1 MTIQKRLLIFFLI
14 VVVVSMVV
22 TAYSTARVLTSA
34 LEAQAEQQLEVDL
47 KLAWTVVRQRLDT
60 LGRAAR
66 QAAALQLADAATL
79 DDEALMRARNALIH
93 LQRTQRAS
101 FAALLGPD
109 RVVLCRTNSLEAGDT
124 YPPLTVLESA
134 WANEATAGLEF
145 IPAGLIETEGLRQKA
160 QVALEVPTEVFREA
174 LALVAAVPV
183 TERSGRVVAALVVGE
198 LLNNNT
204 VIPDLVA
211 EPTGHILSIWLKDI
225 CVATNA
231 RRKDG
236 SRAVGE
242 KLRRATF
249 APGACEGFQTVE
261 LAGQPQKAIC
271 TNIRN
276 STNYIVGALQVG
288 IPLKEIDEPRRRAL
302 LVIVLASVGGAAIAI
317 VIAFYLARRIS
328 RPLLQVVAVTRRVA
342 RGDLSG
348 EVPVVGKD
356 EIGELARS
364 FNQMIRDLSQAQ
376 EQLVRSQRLAAIGQ
390 LAGSVSHELRNP
402 LSVLRSSSY
411 YLRTQ
416 LPDADPKI
424 AKHLNIIEQEIASA
438 NKIITDLLD
447 FSRTKPPTLQHTYLN
462 YLIEEAL
469 SRIEVP
475 STVTVKLELREG
487 LPALKAD
494 TFQLEQVLGNLL
506 TNAIQAMPEG
516 GTLTVGTDR
525 LDGRLI
531 ATVRDTGAGIQP
543 ENLEQVFEPLFTT
556 KARGIG
562 LGLAVCKTLI
572 ENHGG
577 TISVESAVGEGTTFT
592 LSLPL
597 TATRPD
603 AGQTQESAALPAAT

>member
-14 VVVVSMVV
+14 VVVISMVV
-22 TAYSTARVLTSA
+22 TAYSTARVLTST
-34 LEAQAEQQLEVDL
+34 LETQAEQQLEVDL

-79 DDEALMRARNALIH
+79 DDEALTRARNALIH
-93 LQRTQRAS
+93 LKRTQRAS
-101 FAALLGPD
+101 FAALLGPG

-134 WANEATAGLEF
+134 WANQATAGLEF
-145 IPAGLIETEGLRQKA
+145 IPASLIETEGLRQEA

-174 LALVAAVPV
+174 LALVATVPV

-198 LLNNNT
+198 LLNNST

-211 EPTGHILSIWLKDI
+211 EPTGHILSIWQKDI

-242 KLRRATF
+242 KLRRTTF
-249 APGACEGFQTVE
+249 APGAREGFQTVE
-261 LAGQPQKAIC
+261 LAGQPQKAIR

-462 YLIEEAL
+462 YIIEEAL

-475 STVTVKLELREG
+475 TTVTVKLELREG

-531 ATVRDTGAGIQP
+531 ATVRDTGAGIRP

-603 AGQTQESAALPAAT
+603 AGQSQGSAGLPAAI

>member
-1 MTIQKRLLIFFLI
+1 M
-14 VVVVSMVV
+14 
-22 TAYSTARVLTSA
+22 
-34 LEAQAEQQLEVDL
+34 
-47 KLAWTVVRQRLDT
+47 
-60 LGRAAR
+60 
-66 QAAALQLADAATL
+66 
-79 DDEALMRARNALIH
+79 
-93 LQRTQRAS
+93 
-101 FAALLGPD
+101 
-109 RVVLCRTNSLEAGDT
+109 
-124 YPPLTVLESA
+124 
-134 WANEATAGLEF
+134 
-145 IPAGLIETEGLRQKA
+145 
-160 QVALEVPTEVFREA
+160 
-174 LALVAAVPV
+174 
-183 TERSGRVVAALVVGE
+183 
-198 LLNNNT
+198 
-204 VIPDLVA
+204 
-211 EPTGHILSIWLKDI
+211 
-225 CVATNA
+225 
-231 RRKDG
+231 
-236 SRAVGE
+236 
-242 KLRRATF
+242 
-249 APGACEGFQTVE
+249 
-261 LAGQPQKAIC
+261 
-271 TNIRN
+271 
-276 STNYIVGALQVG
+276 
-288 IPLKEIDEPRRRAL
+288 
-302 LVIVLASVGGAAIAI
+302 
-317 VIAFYLARRIS
+317 
-328 RPLLQVVAVTRRVA
+328 
-342 RGDLSG
+342 
-348 EVPVVGKD
+348 
-356 EIGELARS
+356 
-364 FNQMIRDLSQAQ
+364 
-376 EQLVRSQRLAAIGQ
+376 RSQRLAAIGQ

-416 LPDADPKI
+416 LPDANPKI

-531 ATVRDTGAGIQP
+531 ATVRDTGAGIRP

-562 LGLAVCKTLI
+562 LGLAICKTLI

-597 TATRPD
+597 TAPRPD
-603 AGQTQESAALPAAT
+603 AGQSQESAGLPAVT